1 MSIPTCPAEKM
12 RKDAGAAR
20 EWRVAAVEL
29 QADEGPWSVYSAASS
44 GQMRNAQGRVI
55 QSDFVGGI
63 VPQHALL
70 ENCQADSSLA
80 AQSTAS
86 AQSTEHLEATH
97 AASAGNQSAPENDY
111 SIAGSVSTWK
121 SRHKLLLGMDL
132 GRYNPSV
139 PGLSRSTSVGSFS
152 GSLVEGAGGKSDKT
166 TIDDGADN
174 LEAGFV
180 RILDEDSIDEDVVE
194 VVEPVRSKA
203 AFDAA
208 YSGLRRLPQ
217 VPMQHLLVH

>member
-1 MSIPTCPAEKM
+1 VSIPTCPAEEM
-12 RKDAGAAR
+12 RQDAGATR
-20 EWRVAAVEL
+20 EWRAAVEL
-29 QADEGPWSVYSAASS
+29 QADEGPWSVYSAASV
-44 GQMRNAQGRVI
+44 GQIRNAQGRVI
-55 QSDFVGGI
+55 QPDLVGGI
-63 VPQHALL
+63 VLQHVLL

-80 AQSTAS
+80 AQGMAS

-97 AASAGNQSAPENDY
+97 ATSTGNQSVPENDC

-121 SRHKLLLGMDL
+121 SRHKLLLGMDP

-152 GSLVEGAGGKSDKT
+152 GSLAEVADGKSDK
-166 TIDDGADN
+166 IAINDRADN
-174 LEAGFV
+174 LEAGLV

-194 VVEPVRSKA
+194 VVKPVRSKA
-203 AFDAA
+203 AFGAA